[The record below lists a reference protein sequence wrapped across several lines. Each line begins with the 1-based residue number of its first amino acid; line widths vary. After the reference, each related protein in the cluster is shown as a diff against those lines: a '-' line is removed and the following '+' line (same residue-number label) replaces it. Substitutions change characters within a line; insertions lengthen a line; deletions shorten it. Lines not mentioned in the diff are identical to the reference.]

1 MTLPRIL
8 STLALASI
16 TFQSPLLRAAEA
28 LPAPIKALEAKGAHI
43 VSSFDAPGGLR
54 GYAAEYNKQAIAL
67 YLTADGEH
75 VLAGNL
81 YDARGQDL
89 SRAPLEKL
97 VYEPMS
103 KEIWAKLEKTTWIAD
118 GSQTAPKIVYL
129 FSDANCPYCNMFWE
143 QARPWVKAGK
153 VQLRH
158 IMVGIIR
165 EDSAAKAAALLADKN
180 PEVAL
185 TKHEA
190 AGRSSTLKPLAS
202 IPADIQAKLDA
213 NMELMNQMGL
223 SATPSIF
230 YLDDKGQ
237 MQQIQGA
244 PQGKALEEMLGP
256 KS

>member
-1 MTLPRIL
+1 MTLTRIL
-8 STLALASI
+8 STLALAAI
-16 TFQSPLLRAAEA
+16 TLQSPLLRAAEE
-28 LPAPIKALEAKGAHI
+28 LPAPIKALQAKGAHI

-81 YDARGQDL
+81 YDAKGQDL

-190 AGRSSTLKPLAS
+190 AGRGSTLKPLAK
-202 IPADIQAKLDA
+202 IPADIQAKLDG

-256 KS
+256 KP

>member
-1 MTLPRIL
+1 MTLIRTL
-8 STLALASI
+8 SALALSAI
-16 TFQSPLLRAAEA
+16 ALQSPLLQAAEE
-28 LPAPIKALEAKGAHI
+28 LPAPIKALEAKGARI
-43 VSSFDAPGGLR
+43 VAAFDAPGGLR
-54 GYAAEYNKQAIAL
+54 GYAAEYRKQAIAL

-81 YDARGQDL
+81 YDAKGQDL
-89 SRAPLEKL
+89 SQAQLQKL

-103 KEIWAKLEKTTWIAD
+103 KELWAKLEKTTWIAD
-118 GSQTAPKIVYL
+118 GSATAPKVVYL

-143 QARPWVKAGK
+143 QARPWVKARK

-202 IPADIQAKLDA
+202 IPADIQAKIDA
-213 NMELMNQMGL
+213 NMALMTEMGL

-230 YLDDKGQ
+230 YLDDGGQ
-237 MQQIQGA
+237 MQQVQGA
-244 PQGKALEEMLGP
+244 PQGKALAEMLGP
-256 KS
+256 KP

>member
-1 MTLPRIL
+1 MTLTRIL
-8 STLALASI
+8 STLALAAI
-16 TFQSPLLRAAEA
+16 TLQSPLLRAAEE
-28 LPAPIKALEAKGAHI
+28 LPAPIKALQAKGAHI

-81 YDARGQDL
+81 YDAKGQDL

-190 AGRSSTLKPLAS
+190 AGRSSTLKPLAK
-202 IPADIQAKLDA
+202 IPADIQAKLDG

-230 YLDDKGQ
+230 YLDDEGQ

-256 KS
+256 KP

>member
-1 MTLPRIL
+1 MTLTRIL
-8 STLALASI
+8 STLALAAI
-16 TFQSPLLRAAEA
+16 TLQSPLLRAAEE
-28 LPAPIKALEAKGAHI
+28 LPAPIKALQAKGAHI

-81 YDARGQDL
+81 YDAKGQDL

-190 AGRSSTLKPLAS
+190 AGRSSTLKPLAK
-202 IPADIQAKLDA
+202 IPADIQAKLDG

-256 KS
+256 KP

>member
-1 MTLPRIL
+1 MTLTRIL
-8 STLALASI
+8 STLALAAI
-16 TFQSPLLRAAEA
+16 TLQSPLLRAAEE
-28 LPAPIKALEAKGAHI
+28 LPAPIKALQAKGAHI

-81 YDARGQDL
+81 YNAKGQDL

-190 AGRSSTLKPLAS
+190 AGRSSTLKPLAK
-202 IPADIQAKLDA
+202 IPADIQAKLDG

-256 KS
+256 KP